1 MNKGRIYAL
10 IFELMENSDSS
21 KILRKKHK
29 EELKGALQDELDR
42 PENKGR
48 TYPMVLNEFAH
59 REFLSPGAR
68 KAGYGLEHVADFLNW
83 LEKEMEMC

>member
-10 IFELMENSDSS
+10 IFELMEKPDSP
-21 KILRKKHK
+21 KYKKHK
-29 EELKGALQDELDR
+29 EELKGALQDELER

-48 TYPMVLNEFAH
+48 TYPIVLNEFAY

-68 KAGYGLEHVADFLNW
+68 KAGYGLEHVVDFLNW
-83 LEKEMEMC
+83 LEREMEIR

>member
-10 IFELMENSDSS
+10 IFELMEKPDCP
-21 KILRKKHK
+21 KCKKHK
-29 EELKGALQDELDR
+29 EELKGVLQDELDR

-48 TYPMVLNEFAH
+48 TYPIVLNEFAY

-68 KAGYGLEHVADFLNW
+68 KDGYGLEHVVCFLNW